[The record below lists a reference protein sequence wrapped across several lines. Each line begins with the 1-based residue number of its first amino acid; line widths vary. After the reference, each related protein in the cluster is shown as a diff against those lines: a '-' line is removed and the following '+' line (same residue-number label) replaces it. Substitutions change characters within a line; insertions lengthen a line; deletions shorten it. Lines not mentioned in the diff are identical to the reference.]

1 MINLSRVQKYF
12 EKIKQISAVIVL
24 SMAIFSQTS
33 AAVEKGVNIS
43 GTLFNA
49 ANREPVQTM
58 IIFIDDAGEEIKA
71 RSENNGQY
79 QATLIPGKKY
89 SIAVENNIV
98 VNESEE
104 FVQIPKNTSGE
115 TRKNFELAKILP
127 GVELL
132 ASNAFGDN
140 KEVINADA
148 LTHIIKLKT
157 FLNINTNTRIKIFI
171 SAEDTYISD
180 EKLNK
185 SDETSSK
192 SKKSKKSKRAKKN
205 KSSKDKAITAS
216 DSKLSSADRIKKL
229 VNRRAS
235 NMRDIFTSMRIM
247 EDRYTIEEI
256 AIGADKPIA
265 KSKKSKSKSIQE
277 ITEVINSEM
286 KLITLKV
293 EIAQ

>member
-1 MINLSRVQKYF
+1 MSRVQKYF
-12 EKIKQISAVIVL
+12 EKIKQISAIIVL
-24 SMAIFSQTS
+24 SMAIFSHAE
-33 AAVEKGVNIS
+33 AAGEKGVNIS

-79 QATLIPGKKY
+79 QASLIPGKKY

-115 TRKNFELAKILP
+115 TRRNFELAKILP

-132 ASNAFGDN
+132 ASNAFGDH

-180 EKLNK
+180 EKSNN

-192 SKKSKKSKRAKKN
+192 SKKSKRVKKN
-205 KSSKDKAITAS
+205 KSSKDKAINAS
-216 DSKLSSADRIKKL
+216 DSKLSSAD
-229 VNRRAS
+229 
-235 NMRDIFTSMRIM
+235 IFTSMRIT
-247 EDRYTIEEI
+247 EDRYTIEEL

-265 KSKKSKSKSIQE
+265 KSKKSKSKSIQN
-277 ITEVINSEM
+277 ITEEINSEM